1 MVEMFVRHAVTDFA
15 KWKAAYDEFDAERT
29 GMGVTGQAVFQS
41 TDDPNDVTA
50 YHDFADLAAAQGFM
64 GSPRIEEVMEA
75 AGVAGAPTIWFTN
88 PAYSPAVDPE
98 SEPKE
103 AAVTAASSH
112 SIE

>member
-50 YHDFADLAAAQGFM
+50 YHDFADLATAQGFM
-64 GSPRIEEVMEA
+64 GSPRLKEVMEA
-75 AGVAGAPTIWFTN
+75 AGVAGTPTVWITN
-88 PAYSPAVDPE
+88 PA
-98 SEPKE
+98 
-103 AAVTAASSH
+103 
-112 SIE
+112 